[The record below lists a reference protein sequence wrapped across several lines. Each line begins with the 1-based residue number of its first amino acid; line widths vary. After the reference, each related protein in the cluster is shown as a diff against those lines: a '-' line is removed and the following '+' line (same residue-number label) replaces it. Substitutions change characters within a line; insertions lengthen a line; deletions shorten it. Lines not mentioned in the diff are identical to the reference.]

1 MPKIIDYYFSP
12 VSPWTYLG
20 HQRFADI
27 AARHD
32 VQINVKPVDFG
43 RIFPVSGGVPVKQ
56 RAPQRQAYRFVELAR
71 FRDHV
76 DVPLNLEPKHFPAP
90 ADDAAMLII
99 SADRRFGTPAAMSL
113 MYALLRA
120 CWAEERDIGDRATL
134 DQIAQGQGLDPV
146 ALAAERA
153 QAKAAFDA
161 NTQEAIERQVF
172 GAPTYVLNGEL
183 FWGQDRLE
191 FLERALQKR

>member
-32 VQINVKPVDFG
+32 VQVNVKPVDFG

-71 FRDHV
+71 FRDYV
-76 DVPLNLEPKHFPAP
+76 NVPLNLEPKHFPAP

-134 DQIAQGQGLDPV
+134 DQIAQAQGLDAV